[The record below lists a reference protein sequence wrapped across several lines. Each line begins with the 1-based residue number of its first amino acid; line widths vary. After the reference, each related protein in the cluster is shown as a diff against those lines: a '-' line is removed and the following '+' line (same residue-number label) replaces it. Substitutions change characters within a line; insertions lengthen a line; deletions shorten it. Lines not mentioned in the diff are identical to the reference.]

1 MTGFPSLLRISPI
14 PAEDLP
20 HLWEPFFRGDRS
32 RSRES
37 GGTGLGLAIV
47 QAAVTA
53 HGGSCSVENLDQG
66 VCFRIRL
73 PLDPD
78 STSGTVSTSEHA

>member
-1 MTGFPSLLRISPI
+1 MTGSLSPLRISPI
-14 PAEDLP
+14 SGNPSS
-20 HLWEPFFRGDRS
+20 RGDRS

-47 QAAVTA
+47 HAAVTA
-53 HGGSCSVENLDQG
+53 HGGSCSVENLGQG

-78 STSGTVSTSEHA
+78 STSGTAEHT